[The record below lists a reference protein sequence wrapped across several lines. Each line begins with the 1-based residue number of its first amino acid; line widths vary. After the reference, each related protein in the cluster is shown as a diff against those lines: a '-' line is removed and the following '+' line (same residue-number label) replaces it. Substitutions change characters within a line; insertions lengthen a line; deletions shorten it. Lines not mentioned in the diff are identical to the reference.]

1 MQYILITLLF
11 GALAALTASGRLDRL
26 ITRLPLPAGQSGR
39 LLLSSLFGLVA
50 IFYFALISI
59 VIIDQDRVGHMKKIY
74 FGSALPEGR
83 VIAVDGQQG
92 PQAEILGPGFHF
104 IPMVNFIYTIEQL
117 SLVEIAP
124 GEVGIVTALDGVPL
138 AAGQFIATRFPQSQL
153 AEMLNAE
160 QFLTE
165 GGEKGPQLAVLP
177 PGRYRLNRYLFSVQ
191 PVDALDV
198 PKGTVAVIKSN
209 VREQEDCPLPLPSG
223 HTGEAL
229 VSPLVPIGCPGV
241 QEQPKTPNR
250 YYLNTE
256 AYDPVIVPTTIQ
268 TWSYK
273 GGYTQREISL
283 TVDSEG
289 NITQR
294 AKEFAVPIPKG
305 VADAAI
311 TTTIEGW
318 RVPVEVR
325 VLVQVNPLDAPRVVA
340 AVGTLNDVEEK
351 IGTPTLRSVVRNV
364 TGEPGRQVLDLINKR
379 GEIEQQVAAA
389 LSPELAK
396 AGVTLKEIRFGDP
409 IIPPELLVARQREQ
423 LATQLEATYEQEQ
436 MAQLK
441 RVEVERARA
450 EATEQPRIVAA
461 EINVKVAEQTKRQLQ
476 LQGEGEKLKLMEIA
490 AGQRAQVEVLGQES
504 AKQLAMLKEIL
515 AAAVQNP
522 EIVKV
527 PSVLVGHDA
536 SSLEGAAAVLGA
548 SNIVQWA
555 RDLSTGSAAT
565 KAP

>member
-1 MQYILITLLF
+1 MGKF
-11 GALAALTASGRLDRL
+11 
-26 ITRLPLPAGQSGR
+26 
-39 LLLSSLFGLVA
+39 
-50 IFYFALISI
+50 
-59 VIIDQDRVGHMKKIY
+59 
-74 FGSALPEGR
+74 
-83 VIAVDGQQG
+83 
-92 PQAEILGPGFHF
+92 
-104 IPMVNFIYTIEQL
+104 N
-117 SLVEIAP
+117 
-124 GEVGIVTALDGVPL
+124 
-138 AAGQFIATRFPQSQL
+138 
-153 AEMLNAE
+153 
-160 QFLTE
+160 
-165 GGEKGPQLAVLP
+165 
-177 PGRYRLNRYLFSVQ
+177 
-191 PVDALDV
+191 
-198 PKGTVAVIKSN
+198 GT
-209 VREQEDCPLPLPSG
+209 
-223 HTGEAL
+223 
-229 VSPLVPIGCPGV
+229 
-241 QEQPKTPNR
+241 
-250 YYLNTE
+250 
-256 AYDPVIVPTTIQ
+256 
-268 TWSYK
+268 
-273 GGYTQREISL
+273 
-283 TVDSEG
+283 
-289 NITQR
+289 
-294 AKEFAVPIPKG
+294 